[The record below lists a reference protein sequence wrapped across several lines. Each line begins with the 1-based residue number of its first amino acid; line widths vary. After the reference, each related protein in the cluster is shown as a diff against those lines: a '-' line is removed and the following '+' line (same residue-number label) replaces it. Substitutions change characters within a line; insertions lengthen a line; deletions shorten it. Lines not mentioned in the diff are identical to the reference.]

1 MSNVLPSVETGI
13 CLFLMMRNP
22 VSGERDRAH
31 SAVVFLIT
39 DNKETERKMY
49 KEIRGFTAIG
59 LLKVLLVLSTLVWAA
74 IVDSLP
80 ASADAIPDQYSGVT
94 ITDATAQAAP
104 SGGNSVLRFRLV
116 NEGTE
121 PLTLLGVTSEQ
132 ITESRIL
139 GQTSHGTP
147 ESLGSINIPV
157 EERSI
162 FRASI

>member
-1 MSNVLPSVETGI
+1 
-13 CLFLMMRNP
+13 
-22 VSGERDRAH
+22 
-31 SAVVFLIT
+31 
-39 DNKETERKMY
+39 MY

-80 ASADAIPDQYSGVT
+80 ASADAIPD
-94 ITDATAQAAP
+94 
-104 SGGNSVLRFRLV
+104 LV

-157 EERSI
+157 EETLDLQSFHLKIELSGMKRSYVSGQVVTLNLAMVRGEFPI
-162 FRASI
+162 NAHVH

>member
-1 MSNVLPSVETGI
+1 
-13 CLFLMMRNP
+13 
-22 VSGERDRAH
+22 
-31 SAVVFLIT
+31 
-39 DNKETERKMY
+39 MY

-157 EERSI
+157 EETLDLQSFHLKIELSGMKRSYVSGQVVTLNLAMVRGEFPI
-162 FRASI
+162 NAHVH